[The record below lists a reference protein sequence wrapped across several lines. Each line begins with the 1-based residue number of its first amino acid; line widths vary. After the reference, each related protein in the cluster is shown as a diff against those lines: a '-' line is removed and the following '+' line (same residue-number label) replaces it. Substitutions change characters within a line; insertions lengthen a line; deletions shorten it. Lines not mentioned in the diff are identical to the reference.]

1 MLSAGSQRRRYIMD
15 PFTERPLSVLYCS
28 HLGLVTCTRKS
39 KGGYCMTNPDGEY
52 VNADIP
58 EKE

>member
-1 MLSAGSQRRRYIMD
+1 MD
-15 PFTERPLSVLYCS
+15 PFTERPLSVLHCFR
-28 HLGLVTCTRKS
+28 LGLVTFTRKP